1 MFNFADIDR
10 DGMIDMFYVGMQ
22 ADSTGV
28 NMVVHYNALKN
39 ADADRDRA
47 KVAGV
52 EDALHVIGNVCSP
65 TNLPVEELMDI
76 YMAPSEISKTL
87 NDKGIPNSDRVVKTN
102 LFPRESGIS
111 ALKSV
116 DRKHMPGRV
125 SIGDISADGF
135 PDIIVTMHYDNGT
148 DRAHILLN
156 SPCHQNVCGQD
167 AKKSRRRMFT
177 SSS

>member
-1 MFNFADIDR
+1 
-10 DGMIDMFYVGMQ
+10 MIDMFYVAMQ
-22 ADSTGV
+22 ADSAGLS
-28 NMVVHYNALKN
+28 MVIHYNALKN
-39 ADADRDRA
+39 ADNDRDRA

-52 EDALHVIGNVCSP
+52 EDALHTISNVCSP
-65 TNLPVEELMDI
+65 TNRDVEDLKDI
-76 YMAPSEISKTL
+76 FMPPSAIAATL
-87 NDKGIPNSDRVVKTN
+87 NDKGVPNTDRVVKTT

-111 ALKSV
+111 SLKSV

-156 SPCHQNVCGQD
+156 SPCHKTVCG
-167 AKKSRRRMFT
+167 
-177 SSS
+177 

>member
-1 MFNFADIDR
+1 
-10 DGMIDMFYVGMQ
+10 MIDMFYVAMQ
-22 ADSTGV
+22 ADSTGI

-65 TNLPVEELMDI
+65 TNRPIDELKDIFLP
-76 YMAPSEISKTL
+76 PNQISKTL
-87 NDKGIPNSDRVVKTN
+87 NDKGVPDTDRVVKN
-102 LFPRESGIS
+102 SLFPRESGIS
-111 ALKSV
+111 SLKSV

-135 PDIIVTMHYDNGT
+135 PDIMLTMHYDNGT

-156 SPCHQNVCGQD
+156 SPCHKSVCGQD
-167 AKKSRRRMFT
+167 AKNSRRRMFT
-177 SSS
+177 LAS